1 MLAETR
7 RFFETMT
14 QSIVEGEPEDAERL
28 ARQALAQG
36 LDPLETL
43 NLGFIPGVDEVGRQF
58 GCGDLFLPDLV
69 RAGAAMK
76 AASQILEAEMLQR
89 GTVRQVAGVIVLG
102 TVKGDIHE
110 IGKNLVATL
119 FTANGFRVH
128 DLGVDVPFE
137 TFAAKAKEFQADVVG
152 VSALLTTTMAGQRKV
167 IDALQQAGL
176 RERVLVLIGG
186 APVTR
191 EWADE
196 IGADGFAEDASGAVA
211 VTKALLANRVRA

>member
-36 LDPLETL
+36 LDPLEAL

-110 IGKNLVATL
+110 IGKNRVATL